1 MYCCSTKSDRNRESL
16 LLVTTDKP
24 GLLAKIFGV
33 LALHNLN
40 VLAAQIFT
48 WGDGTVVDIIE
59 VSTSISQNYMDKNW
73 QSLVQDLEMAVNQ
86 RLGLEHRLH
95 KKLASLRSTIGGNE
109 KRPDAKIEI
118 NNQSAEI
125 YTIIEAY
132 GNDRIGMLYEITRIL
147 SDFGIN
153 IFRARIGSRADQVVD
168 VFYVL
173 DYDGKKIK
181 DQEFQKELK
190 QGLLFAV
197 ANE

>member
-1 MYCCSTKSDRNRESL
+1 
-16 LLVTTDKP
+16 
-24 GLLAKIFGV
+24 
-33 LALHNLN
+33 
-40 VLAAQIFT
+40 
-48 WGDGTVVDIIE
+48 
-59 VSTSISQNYMDKNW
+59 
-73 QSLVQDLEMAVNQ
+73 MAINQ

-95 KKLASLRSTIGGNE
+95 KKLAPLRKIIGGTE
-109 KRPDAKIEI
+109 KRLDAKIEI
-118 NNQSAEI
+118 DNKSSEI

-132 GNDRIGMLYEITRIL
+132 GHDRVGMLYEITRIL

-181 DQEFQKELK
+181 NPDFQKELK

-197 ANE
+197 ADE